1 VAADFNVVARLNN
14 INAIEH
20 AEETLSF
27 QRDFEFIVNHVEED
41 VCSLFVGSSNGK
53 VVNLAFEDYAFTINV
68 AGVEA
73 GFVNRGC
80 EAEFP

>member
-1 VAADFNVVARLNN
+1 MAVDFNVVARLNN
-14 INAIEH
+14 VDAIEH
-20 AEETLSF
+20 VEETLPF
-27 QRDFEFIVNHVEED
+27 QRDFYFILNHVEED

-53 VVNLAFEDYAFTINV
+53 VVDLAFEDYAFTINV
-68 AGVEA
+68 ARVEA